1 VLDTTNNTKNFI
13 DINGKRYD
21 AVTGSFL
28 GAAQASPQR
37 SAVQASQAM
46 RGGSI
51 DGFRRVSRSTTA
63 LAPKQLQATPAA
75 RKPVSQAAGQAV
87 LAAKTAARKAHNPGI
102 TTTPHAPQKATTLMR
117 SAVKKP
123 VIKSEAV
130 IKAQTRT
137 DLLAKVPLQTVA
149 PKISYNSVN
158 QVRHRRAE
166 RMIKSPAV
174 SRYSAATTVVS
185 GANMSGVFAG
195 SAAPQQLQ
203 SVNQS
208 AQHYAFA
215 STPAASPATSKMS
228 RPQPGQY
235 RSAQMSQRAATQQPA
250 RIQRPSTAP
259 LSNLSD
265 MPKMDIFEQ
274 ALADASSHEQTY
286 EGKKT
291 KGKRGRVFGFVSATV
306 VALFLIGFLAYQN
319 IPSLSLEL
327 ASYRSGLHAT
337 MPASSPS
344 GFTFGFLSY
353 SPGNVTVNFTSPQDS
368 RQFNITQ
375 KASSWDSQ
383 ALLSNFVSSANS
395 AYKTYSRAGRTVY
408 LLGNNTATWVDSGI
422 WYTVDGN
429 SSLST
434 AQLLDVASSM

>member
-1 VLDTTNNTKNFI
+1 VLDTRNNTKNFI

-21 AVTGSFL
+21 AVTGSYL
-28 GAAQASPQR
+28 GASQLSPQK
-37 SAVQASQAM
+37 SAVQTPQGI

-51 DGFRRVSRSTTA
+51 DGFRRVSRSTAA
-63 LAPKQLQATPAA
+63 LAPKQLQPIPVV
-75 RKPVSQAAGQAV
+75 RKPISQPVGQSATAIKAV
-87 LAAKTAARKAHNPGI
+87 ARKAHNTGI
-102 TTTPHAPQKATTLMR
+102 TTAPHAPQKATTLMR

-123 VIKSEAV
+123 VIKSSAV

-137 DLLAKVPLQTVA
+137 DLLAKVPMQTVA

-174 SRYSAATTVVS
+174 SRYSASAA
-185 GANMSGVFAG
+185 GANMSGVH
-195 SAAPQQLQ
+195 SMPVTAPQIQP
-203 SVNQS
+203 SNQT

-215 STPAASPATSKMS
+215 SVPAAKPTTSQQS
-228 RPQPGQY
+228 RPQAAQY
-235 RSAQMSQRAATQQPA
+235 RTSQRIASQRPA
-250 RIQRPSTAP
+250 NIQRPSAVP
-259 LSNLSD
+259 LSEMAE

-274 ALADASSHEQTY
+274 ALADATSHEQTY
-286 EGKKT
+286 ESGKV
-291 KGKRGRVFGFVSATV
+291 KGKRGRRLFGFISASV
-306 VALFLIGFLAYQN
+306 VALFLVGFLAYQN
-319 IPSLSLEL
+319 LPSLSLQL

-408 LLGNNTATWVDSGI
+408 LLGNNTATWVDSGV

-434 AQLLDVASSM
+434 AQLLDVAGSM